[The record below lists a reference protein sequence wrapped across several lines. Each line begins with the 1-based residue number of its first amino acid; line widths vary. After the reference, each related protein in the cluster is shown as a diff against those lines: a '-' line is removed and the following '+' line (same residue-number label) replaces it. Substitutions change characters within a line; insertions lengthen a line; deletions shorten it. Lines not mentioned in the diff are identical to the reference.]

1 MGAEDAFAVIF
12 KQCQGLA
19 SSDGFRC
26 GAPALPA
33 EATEPGRMCWRLTL
47 EGAVV

>member
-1 MGAEDAFAVIF
+1 MSVGAEDAFAVIF

-26 GAPALPA
+26 APALPA
-33 EATEPGRMCWRLTL
+33 EATSL
-47 EGAVV
+47 EGCAGDLR